1 MAKLKTNKGAAKRFR
16 KSKGGKWMHKPSNK
30 RHIMTSKRRKR
41 KRQLSQAQVGSPADR
56 KSLQRLL
63 PYT

>member
-16 KSKGGKWMHKPSNK
+16 KSKGGKWMHTPSGK

-41 KRQLSQAQVGSPADR
+41 KRQLGQSQVGSPADS
-56 KSLQRLL
+56 KSLRRLM
-63 PYT
+63 PYA